1 MKEGIVMEKQEKV
14 QILNDIVAIK
24 SVNGNEK
31 EVAVY
36 LSKVFKKYGID
47 SSFLEYDK
55 DRDSLIVE
63 IGTPSSE
70 KVLAFSGHM
79 DVVSA
84 GNEADWTSDPFKPE
98 IRDGKMYGRG
108 TCDMKS
114 GLAAM
119 VIAMIELKEQN
130 ADLNGRIRL
139 LATVGEEIGELGSE
153 QLTKEGYVDDVT
165 AMVIGEPTGYAG
177 IVYAHKGS
185 INFKVDS
192 VGKNAHSSMPEL
204 GVNAIDHLNDFYTR
218 ANQLFR
224 SETHTD
230 EVLGEFIYN
239 VTMIS
244 GGEQI
249 NSIPSEA
256 SLEGNIRTIPDY
268 DNDLVI
274 KKMNELIDELNQKES
289 YKLTLSIEANKISVK
304 SEKDS
309 DIAKIAQQVA
319 KKQVNKEIPMV
330 GISGTTD
337 AAEFTKGKKEFPVII
352 FGPGNMTPHQVDE
365 YIDIDNYLEMIDIYK
380 EMATTYL
387 A

>member
-1 MKEGIVMEKQEKV
+1 MENQEKV
-14 QILNDIVAIK
+14 QILKDIVAIK

-31 EVAVY
+31 EVAEY
-36 LSKVFKKYGID
+36 LSKLFKKHGID

-55 DRDSLIVE
+55 DRDNLIVE
-63 IGTPSSE
+63 IGNKNSE

-84 GNEADWTSDPFKPE
+84 GNDSDWTSDPFKPE

-119 VIAMIELKEQN
+119 AIAMIELKEEK
-130 ADLNGRIRL
+130 ADFNGRLRL
-139 LATVGEEIGELGSE
+139 IATVGEEVGELGAE

-165 AMVIGEPTGYAG
+165 SMVIGEPSGYAG

-185 INFKVDS
+185 INFKVAS
-192 VGKNAHSSMPEL
+192 QGKNAHSSMPQL
-204 GVNAIDHLNDFYTR
+204 GVNAIDHLNDFYSR

-230 EVLGEFIYN
+230 EVLGDFIYN

-256 SLEGNIRTIPDY
+256 SLQGNIRTIPGY
-268 DNDLVI
+268 DNDVVI
-274 KKMNELIDELNQKES
+274 KKMNELIDELNQKDT
-289 YKLTLSIEANKISVK
+289 YHLTLSIEANKISVK

-319 KKQVNKEIPMV
+319 KKQVNVDIPMV
-330 GISGTTD
+330 GVSGTTD
-337 AAEFTKGKKEFPVII
+337 AAEFTKGKQVFPVII
-352 FGPGNMTPHQVDE
+352 FGPGNETPHQVDE
-365 YIDIDNYLEMIDIYK
+365 YVDVDNYLEMVDIYK
-380 EMATTYL
+380 EIATSYL
-387 A
+387 V

>member
-1 MKEGIVMEKQEKV
+1 MENQEKV
-14 QILNDIVAIK
+14 QILKDIVAIK

-31 EVAVY
+31 EVAEY
-36 LSKVFKKYGID
+36 LSQLFKKHGID
-47 SSFLEYDK
+47 SSFLEYDT
-55 DRDSLIVE
+55 DRDNLIVE
-63 IGTPSSE
+63 IGNKNSE

-119 VIAMIELKEQN
+119 AIAMIELKEEN
-130 ADLNGRIRL
+130 AAFNGRLRL
-139 LATVGEEIGELGSE
+139 LATVGEEVGELGAE

-165 AMVIGEPTGYAG
+165 SMVIGEPSGYAG

-185 INFKVDS
+185 INFKVKS
-192 VGKNAHSSMPEL
+192 QGKNAHSSMPKL

-218 ANQLFR
+218 ANDMFR
-224 SETHTD
+224 SEIHTD

-256 SLEGNIRTIPDY
+256 SLQGNIRTIPGY

-274 KKMNELIDELNQKES
+274 QKMNELIDELNQKDT
-289 YKLTLSIEANKISVK
+289 YHLTLSIEANKISVK

-319 KKQVNKEIPMV
+319 KKHVNVDIPMV
-330 GISGTTD
+330 GVSGTTD
-337 AAEFTKGKKEFPVII
+337 AAEFTKGKQAFPVII
-352 FGPGNMTPHQVDE
+352 FGPGNETPHQVDE
-365 YIDIDNYLEMIDIYK
+365 YVDVDNYLEMVDIYK

>member
-1 MKEGIVMEKQEKV
+1 MEKQEKI
-14 QILNDIVAIK
+14 QILKDLVAIK

-31 EVAVY
+31 KVAEY
-36 LSKVFKKYGID
+36 LSKLFKKHGID

-55 DRDSLIVE
+55 DRDNLIVE
-63 IGTPSSE
+63 IGNKNSE

-84 GNEADWTSDPFKPE
+84 GNVSDWTSDPFKPE

-119 VIAMIELKEQN
+119 AIAMIELKEEK
-130 ADLNGRIRL
+130 AEFNGRLRL
-139 LATVGEEIGELGSE
+139 IATVGEEVGELGAE

-165 AMVIGEPTGYAG
+165 SMVIGEPSGYAG

-185 INFKVDS
+185 INFKVAS
-192 VGKNAHSSMPEL
+192 LGKNAHSSMPQL
-204 GVNAIDHLNDFYTR
+204 GVNAIDHLNDFYSR

-224 SETHTD
+224 SEIHTD
-230 EVLGEFIYN
+230 EVLGDFIYN

-256 SLEGNIRTIPDY
+256 SLQGNIRTIPGY
-268 DNDLVI
+268 DNELVI
-274 KKMNELIDELNQKES
+274 KKMNELIDELNQKET
-289 YKLTLSIEANKISVK
+289 YHLTLSIEANKISVK

-319 KKQVNKEIPMV
+319 KKQVNVDIPMV

-337 AAEFTKGKKEFPVII
+337 AAEFTKGKKVFPVII
-352 FGPGNMTPHQVDE
+352 FGPGNETPHQVDE
-365 YIDIDNYLEMIDIYK
+365 YVDVDNYLEMVAIYK

-387 A
+387 D

>member
-1 MKEGIVMEKQEKV
+1 MEKQEKI
-14 QILNDIVAIK
+14 QILKDLVAIK

-31 EVAVY
+31 EVAEY
-36 LSKVFKKYGID
+36 LSKLFKKHGID

-55 DRDSLIVE
+55 DRDNLIVE
-63 IGTPSSE
+63 IGNQKSE

-84 GNEADWTSDPFKPE
+84 GNAADWTSDPFKPE
-98 IRDGKMYGRG
+98 IRDGKLFGRG

-119 VIAMIELKEQN
+119 AIAMIELKEEE
-130 ADLNGRIRL
+130 ADFNGRLRL
-139 LATVGEEIGELGSE
+139 LATVGEEVGELGAE

-165 AMVIGEPTGYAG
+165 SMVIGEPSGYAG

-185 INFKVDS
+185 INFKVS
-192 VGKNAHSSMPEL
+192 SLGKNAHSSMPQL

-218 ANQLFR
+218 ANELFR
-224 SETHTD
+224 SEIHTD
-230 EVLGEFIYN
+230 EVLGDFIYN

-256 SLEGNIRTIPDY
+256 SLEGNIRTIPGY

-274 KKMNELIDELNQKES
+274 KKMNELIDELNQKEN
-289 YKLTLSIEANKISVK
+289 YHLTLTIEANKISVK
-304 SEKDS
+304 SEKNS

-319 KKQVNKEIPMV
+319 KRQVNVDIPMV
-330 GISGTTD
+330 GVSGTTD
-337 AAEFTKGKKEFPVII
+337 AAEFTKGKQAFPVII
-352 FGPGNMTPHQVDE
+352 FGPGNETPHQVDE
-365 YIDIDNYLEMIDIYK
+365 YVDVDNYLEMIDIYK
-380 EMATTYL
+380 EMAQSYL

>member
-1 MKEGIVMEKQEKV
+1 MEKQEKI
-14 QILNDIVAIK
+14 QILNDLVAIK

-31 EVAVY
+31 EVAEY
-36 LSKVFKKYGID
+36 LSELFKKHGID
-47 SSFLEYDK
+47 SSFLEYEK
-55 DRDSLIVE
+55 DRDNLIVE
-63 IGTPSSE
+63 IGNKNND

-84 GNEADWTSDPFKPE
+84 GNVADWTSDPFKPE

-119 VIAMIELKEQN
+119 AIAMIELKEEKT
-130 ADLNGRIRL
+130 DFNGRLRL
-139 LATVGEEIGELGSE
+139 LATVGEEVGELGAE

-165 AMVIGEPTGYAG
+165 SMVIGEPSGYAG

-185 INFKVDS
+185 INFKVAS
-192 VGKNAHSSMPEL
+192 AGKNAHSSMPQL

-230 EVLGEFIYN
+230 EVLGDFIYN

-256 SLEGNIRTIPDY
+256 SLQGNIRTIPGY
-268 DNDLVI
+268 DNDLVV
-274 KKMNELIDELNQKES
+274 KKMNDLIDELNQKET
-289 YKLTLSIEANKISVK
+289 YQLTLTIEANKISVK
-304 SEKDS
+304 SKKDS

-319 KKQVNKEIPMV
+319 KAHVGKEIPMV

-337 AAEFTKGKKEFPVII
+337 AAEFTKGKQDFPVII
-352 FGPGNMTPHQVDE
+352 FGPGNETPHQVDE
-365 YIDIDNYLEMIDIYK
+365 YVDVDNYLEMIDIYK
-380 EMATTYL
+380 DMAVTYL
-387 A
+387 R

>member
-1 MKEGIVMEKQEKV
+1 MEKQEKI
-14 QILNDIVAIK
+14 QILKDLVAIK

-31 EVAVY
+31 EVAEY
-36 LSKVFKKYGID
+36 LSKLFKKHGID

-55 DRDSLIVE
+55 DRDNLIVE
-63 IGTPSSE
+63 IGNKNSE

-84 GNEADWTSDPFKPE
+84 GNVSDWTSDPFKPE

-119 VIAMIELKEQN
+119 AIAMIELKEEK
-130 ADLNGRIRL
+130 AEFNGRLRL
-139 LATVGEEIGELGSE
+139 IATVGEEVGELGAE

-165 AMVIGEPTGYAG
+165 SMVIGEPSGYAG

-185 INFKVDS
+185 INFKVAS
-192 VGKNAHSSMPEL
+192 LGKNAHSSMPQL
-204 GVNAIDHLNDFYTR
+204 GVNAIDHLNDFYSR

-224 SETHTD
+224 SEIHTD
-230 EVLGEFIYN
+230 EVLGDFIYN

-256 SLEGNIRTIPDY
+256 SLQGNIRTIPGY
-268 DNDLVI
+268 DNELVI
-274 KKMNELIDELNQKES
+274 KKMNELIDELNQKEM
-289 YKLTLSIEANKISVK
+289 YHLTLSIEANKISVK

-319 KKQVNKEIPMV
+319 KKQVNVDIPMV

-337 AAEFTKGKKEFPVII
+337 AAEFTKGKKVFPVII
-352 FGPGNMTPHQVDE
+352 FGPGNETPHQVDE
-365 YIDIDNYLEMIDIYK
+365 YVDVDNYLEMVAIYK
-380 EMATTYL
+380 EMATIYL
-387 A
+387 D